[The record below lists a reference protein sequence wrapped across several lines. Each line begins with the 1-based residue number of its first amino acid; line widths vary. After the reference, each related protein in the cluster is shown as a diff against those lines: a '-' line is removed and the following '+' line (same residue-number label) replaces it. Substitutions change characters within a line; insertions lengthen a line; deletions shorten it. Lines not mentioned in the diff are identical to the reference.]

1 MDSEFLEREERKV
14 GIGRCG
20 QILFSLSQREGT
32 SPPPL
37 SLLDALSRFVGARGS
52 VDPCELSSPSGT
64 CLLDMQAF
72 GGASLVGV

>member
-14 GIGRCG
+14 SIGRCG
-20 QILFSLSQREGT
+20 PILFSLSQREGT

-37 SLLDALSRFVGARGS
+37 SLLGALSRFAGARGS
-52 VDPCELSSPSGT
+52 VDPCELSSPGT

-72 GGASLVGV
+72 GGASLVGI